1 MTKTKIWRVILF
13 ILFKSDLNL
22 EEENQK
28 LSAILHSMI
37 GTQTVQQA
45 GVIDFDDETPTV
57 ATETKPTD
65 RVREETIEGIR
76 AMGEKDQAN
85 EMQSLFD
92 DKNVSS
98 FSLFNF
104 LPSQPVETPA
114 QESQPVPSEQP
125 EEKKYVCKH
134 K

>member
-1 MTKTKIWRVILF
+1 M
-13 ILFKSDLNL
+13 
-22 EEENQK
+22 
-28 LSAILHSMI
+28 
-37 GTQTVQQA
+37 
-45 GVIDFDDETPTV
+45 IDFDDETPTV